1 MAKRYIQGID
11 RIILDHVDIVD
22 FLSRY
27 MQLKRSGKN
36 YKGLCPFHSEK
47 TPSFFVSSDEQLYN
61 CFGCDAGGSV
71 ITFVSEM
78 ENLGFI
84 DTIEYIADETNLDL
98 KDYME
103 NSEEYSNQYQEKNEI
118 LEMNRQG
125 AIFFYRSL
133 QKNNKALKYL
143 KERKIDKNIIK
154 TFGLGYILDEW
165 SLLKDYLLNKG
176 YSIDLIYKAGLVS
189 KSSKGSYYDK
199 FRGRVIFPIFD
210 VKGKIIAFGGR
221 IIEAAE
227 KAPKYLNSP
236 ETIVFNKSKTL
247 YGLNIAR
254 KYIRTDQKLILVEGY
269 MDVIMLHKYGIKNA
283 VATLGTSFTKEHS
296 RIIRKYVDE
305 LIICFDADEAG
316 QKATKRAIEN
326 TKGIIQKVKVI
337 QLENGY
343 DPDDFVSEKGYDAFL
358 NEINEAKASHMF
370 LLDDVAKNLDFK
382 EEYDLRDFMIQSRE
396 ILKDITDYARQHY
409 YCDIIAG
416 KLDMPASRLMKE
428 IFPKTST
435 SKRND
440 FKKRKQVKKENSISK
455 DSHLAT
461 IEKKLLQ
468 FVLMNQE
475 YFYVIQEKIN
485 LEYFNLKSVFN
496 IFQFLEDYYEKEDEF
511 KLENSLDYLSIEEGK
526 LCKKLI
532 GENNQGKHDLRDIEI
547 YIKKFE
553 IERLQE
559 ELKQLKYSR
568 ESTFSAK
575 EKEEI
580 IVKEELVKREL
591 ISKKSH
597 LGN

>member
-1 MAKRYIQGID
+1 MAKRYVQGID
-11 RIILDHVDIVD
+11 KIILDRVDIVD
-22 FLSRY
+22 FISRY

-36 YKGLCPFHSEK
+36 YKGLCPFHNEK
-47 TPSFFVSSDEQLYN
+47 TASFFVSSDEQLYN
-61 CFGCDAGGSV
+61 CFGCDAGGSI

-84 DTIEYIADETNLDL
+84 DTIEYIADEINLDL
-98 KDYME
+98 TEYME
-103 NSEEYSNQYQEKNEI
+103 NSGDYSTQYHEKNEI

-125 AIFFYRSL
+125 AIFFYRNL

-143 KERKIDKNIIK
+143 QGRKIDKNIIK
-154 TFGLGYILDEW
+154 TFGLGYISDEW
-165 SLLKDYLLNKG
+165 NTLKDHLLEKG
-176 YSIDLIYKAGLVS
+176 YSIDLMYKGGLIS

-221 IIEAAE
+221 IIEAQE

-254 KYIRTDQKLILVEGY
+254 KHIRHDSKLILVEGY
-269 MDVIMLHKYGIKNA
+269 MDVIMLHKYGVKN
-283 VATLGTSFTKEHS
+283 VIATLGTSFTKDHA

-326 TKGIIQKVKVI
+326 TKGIIEKVRVI
-337 QLENGY
+337 QLAEGY
-343 DPDDFVSEKGYDAFL
+343 DPDDFISEKGYDAFL
-358 NEINEAKASHMF
+358 HEINEAKASHMF
-370 LLDDVAKNLDFK
+370 LLDEVSKDLNLE
-382 EEYDLRDFMIQSRE
+382 EEYDLRDFMLKSQE
-396 ILKDITDYARQHY
+396 ILEDITDYARQHY
-409 YCDIIAG
+409 YCNIIAE
-416 KLDMPASRLMKE
+416 KLDMPSERLMKE
-428 IFPKTST
+428 IFSKGSKGQRKIYHNPKGE
-435 SKRND
+435 
-440 FKKRKQVKKENSISK
+440 KKENSINS

-468 FVLMNQE
+468 FALMDQD
-475 YFYVIQEKIN
+475 YFYLIQENIN
-485 LEYFNLKSVFN
+485 LEDFKLNSVFN
-496 IFQFLEDYYEKEDEF
+496 VFQLLKAYYQETETFLLEKA
-511 KLENSLDYLSIEEGK
+511 LDHLNIEEGK
-526 LCKKLI
+526 LCKQLI
-532 GENNQGKHDLRDIEI
+532 QENNEGKHDLRDIEI

-553 IERLQE
+553 IEGLQE

-568 ESTFSAK
+568 ESTFSSK
-575 EKEEI
+575 EKEAI
-580 IVKEELVKREL
+580 IIKEEIVKREI
-591 ISKKSH
+591 ISKKSR

>member
-1 MAKRYIQGID
+1 MAKRYIKGID
-11 RIILDHVDIVD
+11 KIILDRVDIVD

-36 YKGLCPFHSEK
+36 YKGLCPFHNEK

-84 DTIEYIADETNLDL
+84 DTIEYIADEINLDL
-98 KDYME
+98 TEYME
-103 NSEEYSNQYQEKNEI
+103 NSEEYSTKYHEKNEI

-125 AIFFYRSL
+125 AIFFYRNL

-143 KERKIDKNIIK
+143 VGRKIDKNIIK
-154 TFGLGYILDEW
+154 TFGLGYISDEW
-165 SLLKDYLLNKG
+165 NTLKDYLSQKG
-176 YSIDLIYKAGLVS
+176 YSIDLMYKGGLVS

-199 FRGRVIFPIFD
+199 FRGRIIFPIFD

-221 IIEAAE
+221 IIEAQE
-227 KAPKYLNSP
+227 QAPKYLNSP

-254 KYIRTDQKLILVEGY
+254 KHIRKDAKLILVEGY
-269 MDVIMLHKYGIKNA
+269 MDVIMLHKYGVKNA

-296 RIIRKYVDE
+296 RVIKKYVDE
-305 LIICFDADEAG
+305 LIICFDSDEAG

-326 TKGIIQKVKVI
+326 TKGIIEKVRVI
-337 QLENGY
+337 QLEEGY
-343 DPDDFVSEKGYDAFL
+343 DPDDFISEKGYDAFL
-358 NEINEAKASHMF
+358 HELNEAKASHMF
-370 LLDDVAKNLDFK
+370 LLDEVSKDLDLE
-382 EEYDLRDFMIQSRE
+382 EEYDLRDFMIKSRE
-396 ILKDITDYARQHY
+396 ILEDINDYARQHY
-409 YCDIIAG
+409 YCNIISA
-416 KLDMPASRLMKE
+416 KLDMPLERIMKE
-428 IFPKTST
+428 IFPENSNKQRKIYPS
-435 SKRND
+435 R
-440 FKKRKQVKKENSISK
+440 KKVKKESAINT

-468 FVLMNQE
+468 FALMDQE
-475 YFYVIQEKIN
+475 YFYLIKQNIDLDN
-485 LEYFNLKSVFN
+485 FNFKSVFN
-496 IFQFLEDYYEKEDEF
+496 IFQFLDDYYQQADEF
-511 KLENSLDYLSIEEGK
+511 LLENALDYLNIEEGK
-526 LCKKLI
+526 LCKQLI
-532 GENNQGKHDLRDIEI
+532 RENKEGKHDLRDIEI

-575 EKEEI
+575 EKEAI
-580 IVKEELVKREL
+580 IVKEEIVKRE
-591 ISKKSH
+591 IINKKSR

>member
-11 RIILDHVDIVD
+11 QIILDRVDIVD

-36 YKGLCPFHSEK
+36 YKGLCPFHNEK

-84 DTIEYIADETNLDL
+84 DTIEYIADEINLDL
-98 KDYME
+98 TEYME
-103 NSEEYSNQYQEKNEI
+103 NSEEYSTKYHEKNEI

-125 AIFFYRSL
+125 AIFFYRNL

-143 KERKIDKNIIK
+143 QGRKIDKNIIK
-154 TFGLGYILDEW
+154 TFGLGYISDEW
-165 SLLKDYLLNKG
+165 NTLKDYLSKKG
-176 YSIDLIYKAGLVS
+176 YSIDLMYKGGLIS

-199 FRGRVIFPIFD
+199 FRGRIIFPIFD

-221 IIEAAE
+221 IIEAQE
-227 KAPKYLNSP
+227 QAPKYLNSP

-254 KYIRTDQKLILVEGY
+254 KHIRHDSKLILVEGY
-269 MDVIMLHKYGIKNA
+269 MDVIMLHKYGVKNA

-296 RIIRKYVDE
+296 RVIRKYVDE
-305 LIICFDADEAG
+305 LVICFDSDAAG

-326 TKGIIQKVKVI
+326 TKGIIEKVRVI
-337 QLENGY
+337 QLDEGY
-343 DPDDFVSEKGYDAFL
+343 DPDDFISEKGYEAFL
-358 NEINEAKASHMF
+358 HEINEAKASHMF
-370 LLDDVAKNLDFK
+370 LLDEVSKDLNLD
-382 EEYDLRDFMIQSRE
+382 EEYDLRDFIIQSRE
-396 ILKDITDYARQHY
+396 ILEDITDYARQHY
-409 YCDIIAG
+409 YCNIIAA
-416 KLDMPASRLMKE
+416 KLNMPSERLMKE
-428 IFPKTST
+428 IFPKS
-435 SKRND
+435 SKNQ
-440 FKKRKQVKKENSISK
+440 RKIYPSRTKEKKENSINT

-468 FVLMNQE
+468 FALMDQE
-475 YFYVIQEKIN
+475 YFYLIHENID
-485 LEYFNLKSVFN
+485 LEHFNFRSVYN
-496 IFQFLEDYYEKEDEF
+496 VFQFLKDYYQQADEF
-511 KLENSLDYLSIEEGK
+511 ILENALDYLNIEEGK
-526 LCKKLI
+526 LCKQLI
-532 GENNQGKHDLRDIEI
+532 RENKEGKHDLRDIEI

-575 EKEEI
+575 EKEAI
-580 IVKEELVKREL
+580 IVKEEIVKRE
-591 ISKKSH
+591 IINKKSR

>member
-11 RIILDHVDIVD
+11 KIILDHVDIVD

-27 MQLKRSGKN
+27 MRLKRSGKN

-47 TPSFFVSSDEQLYN
+47 TPSFFVSSEEQLYN

-78 ENLGFI
+78 ENLGFL
-84 DTIEYIADETNLDL
+84 DTIEYIADEINLDL
-98 KDYME
+98 TEYME
-103 NSEEYSNQYQEKNEI
+103 NSEEYSTKYHEKNEI

-125 AIFFYRSL
+125 AIFFYRNL

-143 KERKIDKNIIK
+143 QGRKIDKNIIK
-154 TFGLGYILDEW
+154 TFGLGYISEEW
-165 SLLKDYLLNKG
+165 NTLKDYLQGKG
-176 YSIDLIYKAGLVS
+176 YSIDLMYKGGLIS

-199 FRGRVIFPIFD
+199 FRGRIIFPIFD

-221 IIEAAE
+221 IIEDQE
-227 KAPKYLNSP
+227 QAPKYLNSP

-254 KYIRTDQKLILVEGY
+254 KHIRNDSKFVLVEGY

-305 LIICFDADEAG
+305 LIICFDSDEAG

-326 TKGIIQKVKVI
+326 TKGIIEKVRVI
-337 QLENGY
+337 QLDEGY

-358 NEINEAKASHMF
+358 HEINEAKASHMF
-370 LLDDVAKNLDFK
+370 LLDEVSKGLNLK
-382 EEYDLRDFMIQSRE
+382 EEYDLRDFIIQSQE
-396 ILKDITDYARQHY
+396 ILEDITDYARQHY
-409 YCDIIAG
+409 YCNIIAK
-416 KLDMPASRLMKE
+416 KLDMPSERLMKE
-428 IFPKTST
+428 IFPKS
-435 SKRND
+435 SENQRKIYPRG
-440 FKKRKQVKKENSISK
+440 KKVKKENSINT

-468 FVLMNQE
+468 FALMEQE
-475 YFYVIQEKIN
+475 YFYLIQEKIN
-485 LEYFNLKSVFN
+485 LEHFNFKSVFN
-496 IFQFLEDYYEKEDEF
+496 VFQFLEDYYQQADEF
-511 KLENSLDYLSIEEGK
+511 ILENALDYLTIEEGK
-526 LCKKLI
+526 LCKQLI
-532 GENNQGKHDLRDIEI
+532 QENKEGKHDLRDIEI

-580 IVKEELVKREL
+580 IVKEELVKRE
-591 ISKKSH
+591 IINRKSR